1 MRSVLSSLFVG
12 LIWSVAPT
20 WSQQSPSQVSRS
32 VIQATR
38 TAIPPE
44 IDGQVDEVVWSQAVV
59 FDKFIQFKPDE
70 GKPASERTE
79 ARVLYD
85 NDALYIAVVCYDHKP
100 DRILRRL
107 SRRDR
112 VVESDGVGI
121 AIDSYADRKTSFLF
135 VVNAAGVKSDGLF
148 QNDGG
153 EPDMNWD
160 ALWEGVAATRPDGW
174 SVEFRIPYQALRFA
188 QGEVQTW
195 GILVNRHISRTAE
208 DAMSNAIP
216 RSATGF
222 TSQFGT
228 LEGIRNI
235 NPKKTRLITPYALGG
250 ATRWPLDAEPAWEHA
265 LVPEY
270 RAGLDA
276 QIGVTS
282 KTILTMTVNPD
293 FGQVEA
299 DQAQLNLTAF
309 ETFFPEKRPF
319 FLEGT
324 EIFRTVGALGG
335 DGPRTEMFYTRRIGR
350 RPEGYED
357 FPDGFDESKGEIRS
371 NPVATPILA
380 AVKLSGKRDS
390 GFAYGLL
397 NALTPATNKR
407 LLTATGQ
414 EVVYETSPAGRYSV
428 ARFQNP
434 LKGAGS
440 YIGGIVTGLNRNG
453 IGETDAFSG
462 ALDFRY
468 NTDDYRISTEGVL
481 ATTRRLTDE
490 GAEQGH
496 HLQLRYGSFNH
507 PSLLWQVGVQGT
519 SKGFDAGDMGFSQG
533 DNDGFGFVW
542 TQYRNLNPGGKMQQF
557 SISAVTWHS
566 RVFRPSKIFE
576 QGFNLNPQIQWKN
589 QWLTAFAL
597 NVNTAGYDPYES
609 RDHGLYRK
617 PLNAQLFG
625 VIRSDARKPFSFTA
639 NPLLSADQYG
649 KRGWG
654 LEAVLN
660 LNVGSATQF
669 ALEPGVNFTKNET
682 GFADEDTFQGQAY
695 AVFGKRN
702 VDYTNLTLR
711 GIHTF
716 KPNLSL
722 QVYGQYF
729 WARGVYQGLQ
739 KLLTDG
745 KLGALPKPYSGNPHF
760 NYSEVNL
767 NAIAR
772 YEFRPGSVLFLVW
785 TQNRA
790 LNEDNTTIGGL
801 DFVRNTFERSAT
813 NVLLVKVSYA
823 LGQ

>member
-1 MRSVLSSLFVG
+1 MRYTRHIPVLLFCMTTFV
-12 LIWSVAPT
+12 WPRWTVA
-20 WSQQSPSQVSRS
+20 
-32 VIQATR
+32 QAQR
-38 TAIPPE
+38 TVMQAVRTTTPPL
-44 IDGQVDEVVWSQAVV
+44 IDGRVDEDIWSQAVV
-59 FDKFIQFKPDE
+59 FDTFIQYKPDE
-70 GKPASERTE
+70 GQPVSERTE

-85 NDALYIAVVCYDHKP
+85 DNALYIAVVCYDRQP
-100 DRILRRL
+100 ERILRRL

-112 VVESDGVGI
+112 IVESDGVGI

-148 QNDGG
+148 QNDGS

-160 ALWEGVAATRPDGW
+160 ALWEGVAAMRPDGW
-174 SVEFRIPYQALRFA
+174 SVEYRIPYQALRFA
-188 QGEVQTW
+188 PGEIQTW

-208 DAMSNAIP
+208 DAMSNPIP
-216 RSATGF
+216 RSATGY

-235 NPKKTRLITPYALGG
+235 NPKKTRLVTPYALGG
-250 ATRWPLDAEPAWEHA
+250 LTLWPSDAEPTWERTT
-265 LVPEY
+265 VPEY
-270 RAGLDA
+270 RVGLDA
-276 QIGVTS
+276 QVGLTS

-324 EIFRTVGALGG
+324 EIFKTVGALGD

-350 RPEGYED
+350 RPEGYD
-357 FPDGFDESKGEIRS
+357 DYPDQFDETKGKIRS

-380 AVKLSGKRDS
+380 AVKLSGKRDN

-397 NALTPATNKR
+397 NAITPATHKR
-407 LLTATGQ
+407 LISATGQ
-414 EVVYETSPAGRYSV
+414 KLSYQTAPATRYSV

-440 YIGGIVTGLNRNG
+440 YVGGMITGTNRSG
-453 IGETDAFSG
+453 ATETDAFSG

-468 NTDDYRISTEGVL
+468 NTDDYNVSTEGL
-481 ATTRRLTDE
+481 WATTRRLTPDGE
-490 GAEQGH
+490 EQGYH
-496 HLQLRYGSFNH
+496 MQARYGSYDH
-507 PSLLWQVGVQGT
+507 PKFLWQVGVQGST
-519 SKGFDAGDMGFSQG
+519 KGFDANEMGFSQG
-533 DNDGFGFVW
+533 DNDGFGFLW
-542 TQYRNLNPGGKMQQF
+542 AQYRNLNPQGKIQQF
-557 SISAVTWHS
+557 SVDFVTWHS
-566 RVFRPSKIFE
+566 RVLRPQKLFE

-589 QWLTAFAL
+589 QWFTAFAL
-597 NVNTAGYDPYES
+597 NLNTAGYDPYES

-617 PLNAQLFG
+617 PLNMQFFG
-625 VIRSDARKPFSFTA
+625 IVKSDARKPFFFTL
-639 NPLLSADQYG
+639 NPLVSADRYG

-654 LEAVLN
+654 LQTTFN
-660 LNVGSATQF
+660 LNAGSATQLS
-669 ALEPGVNFTKNET
+669 LEPGMNFTTKET
-682 GFADEDTFQGQAY
+682 GYADEDTYQGIDFAI
-695 AVFGKRN
+695 FGKRN
-702 VDYTNLTLR
+702 VDYANLTLR

-716 KPNLSL
+716 RPNLSF

-729 WARGVYQGLQ
+729 WARGIYADFQ
-739 KLLTDG
+739 KLLPDG
-745 KLGALPKPYSGNPHF
+745 RLGELPQPYSGNPHF

-785 TQNRA
+785 TQNRS
-790 LNEDNTTIGGL
+790 LSEDNTQIGGL
-801 DFVRNTFERSAT
+801 DFARNTLERSAA
-813 NVLLVKVSYA
+813 NVFLVKASYTI
-823 LGQ
+823 GH